1 MSRRSFA
8 GVFFVTAV
16 ALSVLAG
23 CAKTARERPVKMGD
37 VNTGAGS
44 LEAVRRQLQ
53 GSWELVSLA
62 VVPQGGG
69 EPVPLKAR
77 GTLTYDEYG
86 NLTIDAHTD
95 DPNAPQAARSAGVLS
110 FKGRAVIDAPKSE
123 LKLMDVT
130 GNVNPDEVLSIDRR
144 RKYEFAAGTLKL
156 SSIDEQRRPSAPT
169 AKWFSVL
176 MPTYVSA
183 ALRSSFV

>member
-1 MSRRSFA
+1 MTKRPFVA
-8 GVFFVTAV
+8 AFFVTAV
-16 ALSVLAG
+16 ALCVLPG
-23 CAKTARERPVKMGD
+23 CAKTARERPVRMGD
-37 VNTGAGS
+37 VDTGPGS

-53 GSWELVSLA
+53 GTWELVSLA

-69 EPVPLKAR
+69 APVPLAAR
-77 GTLTYDEYG
+77 GTLSYDEYG

-130 GNVNPDEVLSIDRR
+130 GSVDPNTVISTERR
-144 RKYEFAAGTLKL
+144 RRYAFEGDLLKL
-156 SSIDEQRRPSAPT
+156 SSLEPNGQIAATATWRR
-169 AKWFSVL
+169 
-176 MPTYVSA
+176 
-183 ALRSSFV
+183 R